1 MAKVSPK
8 YNLKVLYPDIAKE
21 WDYEENYP
29 LKPEDLLLVL
39 IRKYG
44 GFVKNNTPGIQQ
56 LIVELV
62 DQDVESVILNVESK
76 P

>member
-29 LKPEDLLLVL
+29 LKPED
-39 IRKYG
+39 
-44 GFVKNNTPGIQQ
+44 FTPGSNKEVWWICEKQHSWNTTINSRTSGSGCRKCY
-56 LIVELV
+56 LERR
-62 DQDVESVILNVESK
+62 K
-76 P
+76 